1 MDFSSLSL
9 IVLLGGV
16 CEKLSVAFL
25 ILAIISL
32 IFGIIF
38 LINLYCDS
46 YSGEKEK
53 LLRRGGILALVFT
66 VVFSITAALIPSEK
80 AVYMVAGIEL
90 VNQFSKTET
99 AKELGD
105 SGMSIVKDIT
115 SIIHKYTITDEDR
128 RDSRDRR

>member
-16 CEKLSVAFL
+16 CEKLSLAFL

-32 IFGIIF
+32 VFGIIF

>member
-32 IFGIIF
+32 VFGIIF

-53 LLRRGGILALVFT
+53 LLRRGGVLALVFT

>member
-16 CEKLSVAFL
+16 CEKLSLAFL
-25 ILAIISL
+25 IIAIISL
-32 IFGIIF
+32 VFGIIF

-53 LLRRGGILALVFT
+53 LLRRGGVLALVFT

>member
-32 IFGIIF
+32 VFGIIF
-38 LINLYCDS
+38 LVNLYCDS

-53 LLRRGGILALVFT
+53 LLRRGGILA
-66 VVFSITAALIPSEK
+66 I
-80 AVYMVAGIEL
+80 
-90 VNQFSKTET
+90 Q
-99 AKELGD
+99 
-105 SGMSIVKDIT
+105 
-115 SIIHKYTITDEDR
+115 
-128 RDSRDRR
+128 

>member
-32 IFGIIF
+32 VIGAIF

-66 VVFSITAALIPSEK
+66 VVFSVIAAMVPSEK

-115 SIIHKYTITDEDR
+115 SIIHRYTLSDEDR

>member
-1 MDFSSLSL
+1 MYFSSLSL

-16 CEKLSVAFL
+16 CEKLSLAFL

-53 LLRRGGILALVFT
+53 LLRRGGVLALVFT

>member
-25 ILAIISL
+25 VLAIISL
-32 IFGIIF
+32 VFGIIF

>member
-16 CEKLSVAFL
+16 CEKLSLAFL

-53 LLRRGGILALVFT
+53 LLRRGGVLALVFT

>member
-16 CEKLSVAFL
+16 CEKLSVALL

-32 IFGIIF
+32 IIGIIF

-46 YSGEKEK
+46 YSEEKEK

-66 VVFSITAALIPSEK
+66 VVFSVCAALVPSEK

-105 SGMSIVKDIT
+105 NGMSIVKDIT
-115 SIIHKYTITDEDR
+115 SIIHRYTLTDEDR

>member
-16 CEKLSVAFL
+16 CEKLSAAFL
-25 ILAIISL
+25 VLAIISL